1 MKYFLTGLL
10 SVLTLFCA
18 AQQQTYDIV
27 TYTPPK
33 GWKKEE
39 AGTIVSYVMVD
50 QKAKTWCRI
59 AIIKSTAS
67 KGSID
72 NDFDSEWNEFAVK
85 QYNVS
90 GAPQLTEVQEAEG
103 WKIKAGGGAFSH
115 NNADALVMITT
126 FSGFERCVSIV
137 STTNSQAHVE
147 DIQAFLG
154 SIHLEKPVINT
165 VIPEQTQQQTP
176 RNDNFAFHTT
186 NFNEGW
192 TSTIHEEYVLTTKGN
207 IKVYLSYVEKFNASD
222 FSGTGIQERHHYWD
236 NFVSKFF
243 TTGEKRFDNG
253 GFLSDFSQKYIEGP
267 ATDKQTGESRYIAM
281 IVRIIPYTGTL
292 SIIIASA
299 PDANVLRA
307 QFPKADDLYD
317 NDLLPMYGFNKFAV
331 GKNDL
336 VGKWVTGGNGASV
349 SYYSTISG
357 NYAGSTAV
365 ATSDVFNFGEG
376 GKYTSTHKGAS
387 GWVGAMNT
395 YQQEYKGSYTVTE
408 WSVTATNR
416 WDGKTEEFD
425 AWFEIVRGGRVLHLV
440 NRSNDMNLFKEK

>member
-10 SVLTLFCA
+10 SMLTLFCA
-18 AQQQTYDIV
+18 AQQQTYDLV

-39 AGTIVSYVMVD
+39 KVDIASYVIIN
-50 QKAKTWCRI
+50 QKTKTWCRI

-72 NDFDSEWNEFAVK
+72 SDFDSEWNEFAVK

-90 GAPQLTEVQEAEG
+90 GQPQLSEVQEADG

-126 FSGFERCVSIV
+126 FSGFDRCVSIV
-137 STTNSQAHVE
+137 STTNSQDHVE

-154 SIHLEKPVINT
+154 SVHLEKPAINT
-165 VIPEQTQQQTP
+165 VTPGQTQHT
-176 RNDNFAFHTT
+176 DNFAFHTT

-192 TSTIHEEYVLTTKGN
+192 TSTIHEDYVLTTKGN
-207 IKVYLSYVEKFNASD
+207 IKVYLSYVEKFNISD
-222 FSGTGIQERHHYWD
+222 YSGNGKQVRFHYWET
-236 NFVSKFF
+236 FVSKYFV
-243 TTGEKRFDNG
+243 TGETKYDQG
-253 GFLSDFSQKYIEGP
+253 GVLSDFSQDFMEGP
-267 ATDKQTGESRYIAM
+267 ATDRQTNESRYVALL
-281 IVRIIPYTGTL
+281 VRIIPYTGTL
-292 SIIIASA
+292 SLIIVSA
-299 PDANVLRA
+299 PDAQSFRA
-307 QFPKADDLYD
+307 QFPRADTKFD
-317 NDLLPMYGFNKFAV
+317 NDLAPMYGFNKFAV

-336 VGKWVTGGNGASV
+336 IGKWVTGGNGASV
-349 SYYSTISG
+349 SYYSTVSG

-408 WSVTATNR
+408 WEVIATNR

-440 NRSNDMNLFKEK
+440 NRSNDLNLFKEK